1 MKSILHPARA
11 VALGFL
17 IAIAIGTA
25 LLMLPVSHVEG
36 RVAPWLVA
44 FFTSVSA
51 VCVTGLVVVD
61 TGSYWSGF
69 GQAVIMVLFS
79 TLSTSAR

>member
-1 MKSILHPARA
+1 MKSILHPARI

-17 IAIAIGTA
+17 AAIVAGA
-25 LLMLPVSHVEG
+25 LLLMLPASHAEG
-36 RVAPWLVA
+36 QTTTWLIA

-61 TGSYWSGF
+61 TGTHWSGF
-69 GQAVIMVLFS
+69 GQAIIMILFQIF
-79 TLSTSAR
+79 LR